1 MIQNIL
7 NGMLNLLEIP
17 IQISGNEKYS
27 GEIFK
32 KFNLLAEEYAGKWNS
47 PNDAL
52 SELKPARRMYRN
64 LGVDPTRYRPS
75 SEALLRRAIKRNPM
89 PQINAAVDAAN
100 FISLRFLLPL
110 GLYDLDKVEGQIV
123 LRKGFKDEIYEG
135 LGKPIVTLHDK
146 YVLADQLGPFGNPSS
161 DSMRTS
167 VDLTSIRLLMV
178 VYLPLKYKR
187 KEEIVEGSKGI
198 YNFLRD

>member
-1 MIQNIL
+1 MIQNAL
-7 NGMLNLLEIP
+7 KNMLNILEIP
-17 IQISGNEKYS
+17 IRISRNEKHNNA
-27 GEIFK
+27 IFE
-32 KFNLLAEEYAGKWNS
+32 KFILLAEDYAGKWNS

-52 SELKPARRMYRN
+52 SELKPARQMYRN

-123 LRKGFKDEIYEG
+123 LRKGFNDEEYEG
-135 LGKPIVTLHDK
+135 LGKPRVSLHDK

-167 VDLTSIRLLMV
+167 VDLASIRLLMV
-178 VYLPLKYKR
+178 VYLPLNYKR
-187 KEEIVEGSKGI
+187 KEAIVEGVEEI